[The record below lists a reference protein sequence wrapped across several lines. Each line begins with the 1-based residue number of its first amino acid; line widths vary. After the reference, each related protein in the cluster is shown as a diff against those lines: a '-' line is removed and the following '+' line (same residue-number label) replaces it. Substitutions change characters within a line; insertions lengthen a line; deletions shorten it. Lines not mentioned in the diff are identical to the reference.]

1 MEELDNIPVLVW
13 SLYDGQLLLKPVGSE
28 KGLRLIYV
36 HNASYLPRYRRN
48 ITSYLPRG
56 PHSISLTY
64 AA

>member
-1 MEELDNIPVLVW
+1 MEGLDYFPGLVW
-13 SLYDGQLLLKPVGSE
+13 SLYDGNSLLKPVGSE

-36 HNASYLPRYRRN
+36 HNASYLPQNRRN

-56 PHSISLTY
+56 PHSIPLTY